1 MVFAKRMRLF
11 GLVVG
16 LLTWSIDG
24 EGLIASLINFSII
37 LILYDQH
44 ESAA

>member
-11 GLVVG
+11 GLIVG

-24 EGLIASLINFSII
+24 EGLIASLSISYIMMFSM
-37 LILYDQH
+37 H
-44 ESAA
+44 ESAV